1 MSSRPASIQ
10 VERLEKVFEVP
21 VREAGLRAALHSLV
35 RREVREV
42 RAVNG
47 VSFTVEPGE
56 VVGFLGPNGAG
67 KTTTLKMLSG
77 LLQPSG
83 GSATVLGYE
92 PGRRDPAMLSRLA
105 LVMGNRN
112 QLQWDLPA
120 MDSFELNRAIYRIPR
135 PDFVEM
141 RDELIELLEIGN
153 LVKKPVRNL
162 SLGERM
168 KVEIAGSL
176 LHRPTILFLDEPTI
190 GLDIT
195 MQKRIRSFI
204 GEYNQRYEATVVL
217 TSHYMAD
224 VQALCKRVIII
235 HHGNVLY
242 DGDLAALSHKFSA
255 TKTLVIRFE
264 QMLTSTAVDAGVP
277 DLSRYGTV
285 VSTDGGAVSLTVSRD
300 QVASITAQILNDY
313 SILDLTIEDPPIDD
327 VIERVFADGVTA
339 EGSSSG

>member
-10 VERLEKVFEVP
+10 VEKLEKVIAVP
-21 VREAGLRAALHSLV
+21 VREAGLRASLRSLV
-35 RREVREV
+35 KREVRDV

-83 GSATVLGYE
+83 GKASVLGYE

-141 RDELIELLEIGN
+141 RDELIELLEIGD

-176 LHRPTILFLDEPTI
+176 LHRPTVLFLDEPTI

-204 GEYNQRYEATVVL
+204 GDYNQRYEATVVL

-242 DGDLAALSHKFSA
+242 DGDLAALSHKFAA
-255 TKTLVIRFE
+255 TKTLVVRFE
-264 QMLTSTAVDAGVP
+264 QMLTSTDNDAGVP
-277 DLSRYGTV
+277 DLSRYGTI
-285 VSTDGGAVSLTVSRD
+285 VSTDGGAVSMTVSRD
-300 QVASITAQILNDY
+300 QVASITAQILNEF
-313 SILDLTIEDPPIDD
+313 SVLDLTIEDPPIDD
-327 VIERVFADGVTA
+327 VIERVFADGAVAGT
-339 EGSSSG
+339 SSHG

>member
-1 MSSRPASIQ
+1 MSLRPASIK
-10 VERLEKVFEVP
+10 VERLEKVFVVP
-21 VREAGLRAALHSLV
+21 VREPGLRASLRSLV
-35 RREVREV
+35 HREVREV

-47 VSFTVEPGE
+47 VSFVVQPGE

-67 KTTTLKMLSG
+67 KTTTLKMLAG

-83 GSATVLGYE
+83 GTATVLGYE

-135 PDFVEM
+135 PEFLEM
-141 RDELIELLEIGN
+141 RDELIALLDIGS
-153 LVKKPVRNL
+153 LVSKPVRNL

-176 LHRPTILFLDEPTI
+176 LHRPTVLFLDEPTI

-242 DGDLAALSHKFSA
+242 DGDLAALSHKFGA
-255 TKTLVIRFE
+255 TKTVVVRFE
-264 QMLTSTAVDAGVP
+264 QVLTSTANDAGIP

-285 VSTDGGAVSLTVSRD
+285 VSADGGAVSLTVSRD
-300 QVASITAQILNDY
+300 KVASITAQILSEY
-313 SILDLTIEDPPIDD
+313 SVLDLTIEDPPIDD
-327 VIERVFADGVTA
+327 VIERVFADGTA
-339 EGSSSG
+339 ADGGSGG

>member
-1 MSSRPASIQ
+1 MSKPPASIE
-10 VERLEKVFEVP
+10 VELLEKVFVVP
-21 VREAGLRAALHSLV
+21 VREAGLRASL
-35 RREVREV
+35 RSLIHREVREV

-47 VSFTVEPGE
+47 VSFSIQPGE

-67 KTTTLKMLSG
+67 KTTTLKILSG

-83 GSATVLGYE
+83 GKATVLGYE
-92 PGRRDPAMLSRLA
+92 PGRRNPAMLSRLA

-135 PDFVEM
+135 SAFIEM
-141 RDELIELLEIGN
+141 RDELISLLEIGE
-153 LVKKPVRNL
+153 LVTKPVRNL

-176 LHRPTILFLDEPTI
+176 LHRPTVLFLDEPTI

-195 MQKRIRSFI
+195 MQKRIRSFV
-204 GEYNQRYEATVVL
+204 GAYNQRYGATVVL

-235 HHGNVLY
+235 HHGNVLF
-242 DGDLAALSHKFSA
+242 DGDLSALSQKFAA
-255 TKTLVIRFE
+255 TKTIVVRFE
-264 QMLTSTAVDAGVP
+264 QIAGSNANDGSIP
-277 DLSRYGTV
+277 DLSRFGSVMSV
-285 VSTDGGAVSLTVSRD
+285 VDGAVSLSVSREE
-300 QVASITAQILNDY
+300 VANITAQILGQH
-313 SILDLTIEDPPIDD
+313 SVLDLTIEDPPIDD
-327 VIERVFADGVTA
+327 VIERVFAAGSAVEGV
-339 EGSSSG
+339 SSD

>member
-1 MSSRPASIQ
+1 MSKPPASIE
-10 VERLEKVFEVP
+10 VEQLEKVFAVP
-21 VREAGLRAALHSLV
+21 VREAGLRASLRSLV
-35 RREVREV
+35 HREVREV

-47 VSFTVEPGE
+47 VSFSIEPGE
-56 VVGFLGPNGAG
+56 IVGFLGPNGAG
-67 KTTTLKMLSG
+67 KTTTLKILAG

-83 GSATVLGYE
+83 GKATVLGFV

-135 PDFVEM
+135 HEFSEM
-141 RDELIELLEIGN
+141 RDELINLLEIGE
-153 LVKKPVRNL
+153 LVTKPVRNL

-168 KVEIAGSL
+168 KMEIAGSL
-176 LHRPTILFLDEPTI
+176 LHRPTVLFLDEPTI

-204 GEYNQRYEATVVL
+204 GEYNRRYGATVVL

-235 HHGNVLY
+235 HHGKVLF
-242 DGDLAALSHKFSA
+242 DGDLSALSQKFAA
-255 TKTLVIRFE
+255 TKTIVVRFE
-264 QMLTSTAVDAGVP
+264 QIPGSNAIDGRIP
-277 DLSRYGTV
+277 DLARFGTV
-285 VSTDGGAVSLTVSRD
+285 LSVADGAVSLSIPRD
-300 QVASITAQILNDY
+300 EVASITAQVLGQY
-313 SILDLTIEDPPIDD
+313 SVLDLTIEDPPIDD
-327 VIERVFADGVTA
+327 VIERVFATGSAV
-339 EGSSSG
+339 EGIAGD

>member
-1 MSSRPASIQ
+1 
-10 VERLEKVFEVP
+10 LEKVFAVP
-21 VREAGLRAALHSLV
+21 VREAGLRASLRSLV
-35 RREVREV
+35 HREVREV

-47 VSFTVEPGE
+47 VSFTIEPGE

-83 GSATVLGYE
+83 GKATVLGYE
-92 PGRRDPAMLSRLA
+92 PGCRDPGMLSRLA

-135 PDFVEM
+135 PEFVEM
-141 RDELIELLEIGN
+141 RDELIDLLDIGEL
-153 LVKKPVRNL
+153 VTKPVRNL

-204 GEYNQRYEATVVL
+204 SEYNRRYGATVVL

-235 HHGNVLY
+235 HHGNVLF
-242 DGDLAALSHKFSA
+242 DGDLATLSQKFAA
-255 TKTLVIRFE
+255 TKTVVVRFE
-264 QMLTSTAVDAGVP
+264 QMNTSTANEVGVP

-285 VSTDGGAVSLTVSRD
+285 VSVVDGAVSLSVSRD
-300 QVASITAQILNDY
+300 QVASITAQIL
-313 SILDLTIEDPPIDD
+313 SEHSVLDLTIEDPPIDD
-327 VIERVFADGVTA
+327 VIERVFADGV
-339 EGSSSG
+339 SGEAVPGD

>member
-1 MSSRPASIQ
+1 MSFRSASIQ
-10 VERLEKVFEVP
+10 VERLEKVFAVP
-21 VREAGLRAALHSLV
+21 VREAGLRASLRSLV
-35 RREVREV
+35 KREVRDV

-47 VSFTVEPGE
+47 VSFAVEHGE

-83 GSATVLGYE
+83 GTATVLGYE

-120 MDSFELNRAIYRIPR
+120 LDSFELNRAIYRIPR
-135 PDFVEM
+135 QDFTLM
-141 RDELIELLEIGN
+141 RDELIELLEIGD

-176 LHRPTILFLDEPTI
+176 LHRPTVLFLDEPTI

-224 VQALCKRVIII
+224 VQALCRRVIII

-242 DGDLAALSHKFSA
+242 DGDLAALSQKFAA
-255 TKTLVIRFE
+255 TKTIIVRFE
-264 QMLTSTAVDAGVP
+264 QMNTSTAIDARVP

-285 VSTDGGAVSLTVSRD
+285 VSSDGGAVSLTVSRD
-300 QVASITAQILNDY
+300 QVASITTQILNDY
-313 SILDLTIEDPPIDD
+313 SVLDLTIEDPPIDD
-327 VIERVFADGVTA
+327 VIERVFADGAIAGT
-339 EGSSSG
+339 SSGG